1 MDDIADSETAARDAL
16 SRGDR
21 KQALALLMGWYGKTL
36 YSYCR
41 HMLGDAALAEDVL
54 QTTFVQAYSDFGRYR
69 GQSSLRNWL
78 QGIARH
84 RCLDMLK
91 MVRREN
97 KHLERPETPVDA
109 EAEGPSVEEQLH
121 VGAIGKHLAPC
132 LDRLNAEVR
141 EAILLRFMEQMS
153 YEEMAKLT
161 GQRAATLQMRVSR
174 AMSGLKQCL
183 EAAGVSP

>member
-1 MDDIADSETAARDAL
+1 MDDIADSEAAARDAL

-21 KQALALLMGWYGKTL
+21 RQALALLMGLYGKAT
-36 YSYCR
+36 YNFCR

-54 QTTFVQAYSDFGRYR
+54 QTTFVQAFADFGRYR

-84 RCLDMLK
+84 RCLDTLK
-91 MVRREN
+91 MARREN
-97 KHLERPETPVDA
+97 RHLARPETPVDV
-109 EAEGPSVEEQLH
+109 EADMPGTDEQLH
-121 VGAIGKHLAPC
+121 VGTLGKHLAPC
-132 LDRLNAEVR
+132 LDGLKTEVR
-141 EAILLRFMEQMS
+141 EAILLRFMQQLS

-161 GQRAATLQMRVSR
+161 GERAATLQMRVTR
-174 AMSGLKQCL
+174 AMSGLKKCL

>member
-1 MDDIADSETAARDAL
+1 MDDIADSEAAARDAL

-21 KQALALLMGWYGKTL
+21 RQALALLMGWYGKTV
-36 YSYCR
+36 YNYCR
-41 HMLGDAALAEDVL
+41 RMLGDAALADDVQ
-54 QTTFVQAYSDFGRYR
+54 QTTFVQAFSDFGRYR

-97 KHLERPETPVDA
+97 KHLSRPETPVDV
-109 EAEGPSVEEQLH
+109 EAEVPSAEEQLH
-121 VGAIGKHLAPC
+121 LGAIGKHLAPC
-132 LDRLNAEVR
+132 LDRLTAEVR

-153 YEEMAKLT
+153 YEEMARLT
-161 GQRAATLQMRVSR
+161 GQRAATLQMRVTR
-174 AMSGLKQCL
+174 AMSGLKRCL